1 MEPVRRRFLDG
12 IIWAKNHRQ
21 DLEVE
26 ADPRNS
32 QAVRHLR
39 AGHPK
44 SLVARILRLN
54 RKGPSVRR
62 SCEFDRENAVP
73 TFGVVL
79 ALHPKPLLE
88 GRPDLC
94 CMGLLPLA
102 EVLSGSLAAGLVV
115 SGKLQALQ
123 PCTTKCTEQVLPAA
137 SPFSAEA

>member
-1 MEPVRRRFLDG
+1 MWV
-12 IIWAKNHRQ
+12 KTHRQ

-32 QAVRHLR
+32 QAVPHLR

-44 SLVARILRLN
+44 SLVVRILRLN

-62 SCEFDRENAVP
+62 SREFDRENAVP
-73 TFGVVL
+73 TFGVVR
-79 ALHPKPLLE
+79 ALHPKALLE

-102 EVLSGSLAAGLVV
+102 EVLSGSLAVLVV

-123 PCTTKCTEQVLPAA
+123 PCTTKRTEQVLPMAT
-137 SPFSAEA
+137 FSTKA